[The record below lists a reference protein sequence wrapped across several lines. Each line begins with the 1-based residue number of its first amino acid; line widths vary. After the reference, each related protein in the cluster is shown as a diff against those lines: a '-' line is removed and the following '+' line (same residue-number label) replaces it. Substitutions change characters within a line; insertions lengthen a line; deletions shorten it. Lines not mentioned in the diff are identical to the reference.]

1 MSPLAERLGR
11 SYPLPVRNP
20 FTVVWHTGGESTFG
34 PAVTTIG
41 GMFMVDYSKSSNEE
55 LYRFLE
61 ERAPD
66 VAVVVGEVRDSN
78 RETIIAFLTILSGL
92 WERQ

>member
-1 MSPLAERLGR
+1 
-11 SYPLPVRNP
+11 
-20 FTVVWHTGGESTFG
+20 
-34 PAVTTIG
+34 
-41 GMFMVDYSKSSNEE
+41 MFMVDYSRSSNEE

-78 RETIIAFLTILSGL
+78 RETIIAFLTILSDL
-92 WERQ
+92 RERQ